1 MIPFIDPNDSELY
14 SILEGLKSLQDIGR
28 SKDLARI
35 GDSIIN
41 LAFSFAY
48 SRIGRRFEGIKLS
61 KKVQAQALRDAG
73 LRECTQLRA
82 DAHDLADSVEAF
94 CAYAYYKLDFSIEY
108 MAEILYVNMKD
119 LPYRNTGDKI
129 KAAIWGITAL
139 LITIKNTFN
148 EKLSK

>member
-1 MIPFIDPNDSELY
+1 MIPFIDPSDTELTT
-14 SILEGLKSLQDIGR
+14 ILNGLNSLTDIGR

-41 LAFSFAY
+41 LAFSLAY
-48 SRIGRRFEGIKLS
+48 SRICGRFEGIKLS

-108 MAEILYVNMKD
+108 MAEILHVNMKD
-119 LPYRNTGDKI
+119 MPHRNTNDKI
-129 KAAIWGITAL
+129 KAAIWGVTAL
-139 LITIKNTFN
+139 LITIRKTFN
-148 EKLSK
+148 EKINH

>member
-1 MIPFIDPNDSELY
+1 MIPFIDPNDTELHT
-14 SILEGLKSLQDIGR
+14 ILNELNSLTDIGR

-41 LAFSFAY
+41 LAFSLAY
-48 SRIGRRFEGIKLS
+48 SRIARRFEGIKLN

-73 LRECTQLRA
+73 LRECTQLRP
-82 DAHDLADSVEAF
+82 DAHDLADSAEAF

-119 LPYRNTGDKI
+119 MPHRTTGDKI
-129 KAAIWGITAL
+129 KAAIWGVTAL
-139 LITIKNTFN
+139 LITIKNAFI
-148 EKLSK
+148 EKSGQ